1 MAVKSERTREMLASV
16 ALGMFREIGFEKT
29 TMRAIANE
37 AGVSVGN
44 AYYYFASKDDLVLEL
59 YEQVQNEHAAHASH
73 TIEGLEGFGDRLK
86 AVLHAGVDVMAP
98 YHGFGGD
105 FISTAIRP
113 SSPVNPFGDQS
124 APAREASLAL
134 FHAVVKGAS
143 PALPEKLRN
152 DLPELLWLAY
162 MGTTLFWVHDT
173 SENQQRTRRLIDGLV
188 PLIAKGISLAKIP
201 GVNRI
206 FDDVL
211 NLARSIR
218 A

>member
-1 MAVKSERTREMLASV
+1 MAVKSEQTREMLVNV

-59 YEQVQNEHAAHASH
+59 YEQVQNEHAANASR
-73 TIEGLEGFGDRLK
+73 TIAGLKGFGDRLK

-113 SSPVNPFGDQS
+113 NSPVNPFGDQS
-124 APAREASLAL
+124 GPAREASLAL
-134 FHAVVKGAS
+134 FRAVVEGSS
-143 PALPEKLRN
+143 PAVPEKLRS

-162 MGTTLFWVHDT
+162 MGITLFWVHDT
-173 SENQQRTRRLIDGLV
+173 SENQQRTRRLIDGVV
-188 PLIAKGISLAKIP
+188 PLMTRGISLAKIP

>member
-1 MAVKSERTREMLASV
+1 MAVKSEQTREMLVSV

-29 TMRAIANE
+29 TMRAIASE

-59 YEQVQNEHAAHASH
+59 YEQVQNEHAAHASQ
-73 TIEGLEGFGDRLK
+73 TIEGLKSFGDRLR
-86 AVLHAGVDVMAP
+86 AVLHAGVEVMAP

-134 FHAVVKGAS
+134 FHAVVEGSS
-143 PALPEKLRN
+143 PAVPEKLRG

-162 MGTTLFWVHDT
+162 MGITLFWVHDT
-173 SENQQRTRRLIDGLV
+173 SENQQRTRRLIEGVV
-188 PLIAKGISLAKIP
+188 PLMTRGISLAKIP